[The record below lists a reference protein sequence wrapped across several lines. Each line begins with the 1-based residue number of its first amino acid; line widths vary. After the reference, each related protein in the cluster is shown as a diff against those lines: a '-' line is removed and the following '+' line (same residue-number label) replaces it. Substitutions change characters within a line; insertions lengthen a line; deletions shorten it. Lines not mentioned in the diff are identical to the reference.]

1 MKTKVE
7 LKQPDGVTLMIRA
20 SDHTQF
26 RPAVGGGGHLEVQP
40 LSSYRWVSHSAQQTL
55 TGTGAWLWWKGSF
68 SQKTVPALVPLL
80 WHENYK

>member
-26 RPAVGGGGHLEVQP
+26 RPAVGGGRTLGGPASELLQVGEP
-40 LSSYRWVSHSAQQTL
+40 LSSANPHWDWSL
-55 TGTGAWLWWKGSF
+55 
-68 SQKTVPALVPLL
+68 ALVEGQLFPK
-80 WHENYK
+80 NSACSSSTAMA